1 MSVPTELLYTEEHEW
16 TRLGEDE
23 IIQVGITSF
32 AQEQLGSIVF
42 VEMPAEG
49 IEIARGDAIG
59 QIESTKSVSDI
70 YAPASGTVVE
80 INRALDG
87 SPELINSD
95 PYEAGWLV
103 RIKLESP
110 EELDE
115 LLRPEEYQDIV
126 NDEEG

>member
-1 MSVPTELLYTEEHEW
+1 MSVPTDLLYTEEHEW
-16 TRLGEDE
+16 TRLGDDE
-23 IIQVGITSF
+23 IIQVGLTSF

-42 VEMPAEG
+42 VDLPAEG
-49 IEIARGDAIG
+49 IEIARGDSIG

-80 INRALDG
+80 INRTLSG
-87 SPELINSD
+87 SPELINAD
-95 PYEAGWLV
+95 PYEVGWLV

-115 LLRPEEYQDIV
+115 LLRPEEYQDLV
-126 NDEEG
+126 ADEEG

>member
-1 MSVPTELLYTEEHEW
+1 MSVPTDLLYTEEHEW
-16 TRLGEDE
+16 TRLQADE

-42 VEMPAEG
+42 VDLPAEG
-49 IEIARGDAIG
+49 IEIARGDSIG

-80 INRALDG
+80 INRGLDG
-87 SPELINSD
+87 SPELINAD

-115 LLRPEEYQDIV
+115 LLRPEEYQDLV
-126 NDEEG
+126 ADEEG

>member
-70 YAPASGTVVE
+70 YAPASGTLVE